1 MADPKQRSKRRSG
14 SKKPL
19 KGFTLY
25 LCHNLDYDEVVTALD
40 RAGIRFKRHREFFS
54 GDTPDTTLL
63 PKVGQRRWILITFDQ
78 KQRTRTVETELI
90 KRFKVRQF
98 VFTSGQIGN
107 AGSILVKASATM
119 RNICKRREGPFV
131 YSISGT
137 GKVQERKLR

>member
-1 MADPKQRSKRRSG
+1 MADRKQRSKRLSG
-14 SKKPL
+14 SKRLL

-25 LCHNLDYDEVVTALD
+25 LCHNLDYDGVVNALQ

-54 GDTPDTTLL
+54 GDTPDTKLL
-63 PKVGQRRWILITFDQ
+63 PKVGQHRWILVTFDQ

-98 VFTSGQIGN
+98 VFTSGQIGDVGN
-107 AGSILVKASATM
+107 ILVKASSAM

-131 YSISGT
+131 YSISAT
-137 GKVQERKLR
+137 GKVHERKLR